1 MRCTSGYVTFPA
13 CSPSRAGTL
22 TGCYQAR
29 FGHENNPVYDPLDDK
44 EGLPLTEK
52 LLPQYFQEA
61 GYRTG
66 WIGKWHF
73 GAAPAFAPWK
83 HGFDESF
90 GFIGGGHRFIGWKP
104 NENQYT
110 LPLIRNGAA
119 IDEVPPHLTS
129 ALGDEAA
136 GFVRRNIL
144 AGQSNMQ
151 GHAKISPIEHIGM
164 DPATKPMLAEML
176 DAEGKLKPA
185 EEKSEI
191 EKLRMKDLTE
201 RERLVLEKGIS
212 NQELHYLGSAK
223 ILGGIGKDLAES
235 MAELKQL

>member
-1 MRCTSGYVTFPA
+1 
-13 CSPSRAGTL
+13 
-22 TGCYQAR
+22 
-29 FGHENNPVYDPLDDK
+29 
-44 EGLPLTEK
+44 
-52 LLPQYFQEA
+52 
-61 GYRTG
+61 
-66 WIGKWHF
+66 
-73 GAAPAFAPWK
+73 
-83 HGFDESF
+83 
-90 GFIGGGHRFIGWKP
+90 
-104 NENQYT
+104 
-110 LPLIRNGAA
+110 
-119 IDEVPPHLTS
+119 
-129 ALGDEAA
+129 
-136 GFVRRNIL
+136 
-144 AGQSNMQ
+144 MQ